1 MNFRD
6 CSKLTVG
13 VALIGI
19 LQTGI
24 AQKRP
29 LSLDEAIV
37 LSLQNNKQ
45 LKASAA
51 KAAAAEAAMKSA
63 NRRQLPD
70 LSVSG
75 AYLRVS
81 QPALDLKLN
90 PDGKSPALPSVNA
103 ATYGMANASLPIFSG
118 GAIQRAKEASRYLAE
133 AATLD
138 AEKDKADVIQNTIEA
153 YCNLYKANAALAL
166 VRENINQSQERVR
179 EFSDKEKNGLL
190 ARNDLL
196 KAELQLSNYQLAL
209 MDAESSLKI
218 ANLTMNIML
227 GLSESSSLETDSA
240 TFTATHTE
248 NRSATEFEQLAYQN
262 RKDAAALKARERA
275 AYANVKGARGEY
287 FPSLALTGGYVT
299 AYVPNLITLPSAFNA
314 GTALKYAISSLWKA
328 ESKVAEAKAQAAEIQ
343 AHEARTT
350 DNIHIEV
357 YRCFENFRLSHKKL
371 DTYKKAIE
379 QSAENYRITK
389 NKHDNNLVAT
399 TDLLDADVANLQ
411 SRLNYA
417 YAKADA
423 LAAYDKLLQSAGILE
438 SKNN

>member
-13 VALIGI
+13 AALICI

-63 NRRQLPD
+63 NGRQLPD

-81 QPALDLKLN
+81 QPTIDLKLN
-90 PDGKSPALPSVNA
+90 PSGADGKSPAPPSVNA
-103 ATYGMANASLPIFSG
+103 AAYGIANASLPIFSG

-133 AATLD
+133 AVKLD

-275 AYANVKGARGEY
+275 AHANVKGARGEY
-287 FPSLALTGGYVT
+287 FPSLALTGGYV
-299 AYVPNLITLPSAFNA
+299 P
-314 GTALKYAISSLWKA
+314 
-328 ESKVAEAKAQAAEIQ
+328 
-343 AHEARTT
+343 
-350 DNIHIEV
+350 
-357 YRCFENFRLSHKKL
+357 
-371 DTYKKAIE
+371 
-379 QSAENYRITK
+379 
-389 NKHDNNLVAT
+389 
-399 TDLLDADVANLQ
+399 
-411 SRLNYA
+411 
-417 YAKADA
+417 
-423 LAAYDKLLQSAGILE
+423 
-438 SKNN
+438 